1 MGICRRAFPIF
12 LKDVV
17 AVGKIILVTGGARSG
32 KSGFAEKYAEK
43 LGKNIAYIATS
54 QIFDEEM
61 RYRIDLHRNRR
72 PSEWNTIEAP
82 FEAEKAI
89 EKAGESC
96 DLILFDCLTIYIS
109 NLLCKNFD
117 ENNNGNL
124 TSYEQSQKD
133 YAMLKG
139 EIEKLVRAAKDFQ
152 GTVIF
157 VTNEVG
163 AGIVPETAIGREYRD
178 LAGLAN
184 QQVAGAADEVWLSVS
199 GIPIELKSL
208 QGRMNNV

>member
-1 MGICRRAFPIF
+1 MAKDGI
-12 LKDVV
+12 

-43 LGKNIAYIATS
+43 LGENIAYIATS

-61 RYRIDLHRNRR
+61 RYRVDLHRNRR
-72 PSEWNTIEAP
+72 PLGWMTFEAP
-82 FEAEKAI
+82 FEAEKTI
-89 EKAGESC
+89 EEAGKYC

-117 ENNNGNL
+117 EKNASEIS
-124 TSYEQSQKD
+124 SYEQSRRD
-133 YAMLKG
+133 YAILKV
-139 EIEKLVRAAKDFQ
+139 EIEKLINSAVNFH

-163 AGIVPETAIGREYRD
+163 AGIVPETALGREYRD

-184 QQVAGAADEVWLSVS
+184 QLVAGAADEVWLSVS

-208 QGRMNNV
+208 QGRLGNV